1 MEPFLPGE
9 SVTLTDTDHA
19 IGHIVDVNQTNGTVE
34 VRWLRRPGHDHDVT
48 VEPLSLIRRVHE
60 SEEGMLA

>member
-19 IGHIVDVNQTNGTVE
+19 IGHIVDVDDSAGTVE
-34 VRWLRRPGHDHDVT
+34 VRWLRRPGHDHDIT
-48 VEPLSLIRRVHE
+48 VEHASNIRRVHE
-60 SEEGMLA
+60 SEEGMMA

>member
-9 SVTLTDTDHA
+9 TVTLSDTDHT
-19 IGHIVDVNQTNGTVE
+19 IGHIVGLGADGGTVE

-48 VEPLSLIRRVHE
+48 VERMSALRRVHE
-60 SEEGMLA
+60 SEEGMMR